1 MSKALEQKLGQK
13 RNLEAQW
20 ASKLLSNG
28 AVTVEMVQIQKKI
41 NEVAQ
46 EIKEDS
52 EKKQIFVV
60 LFCNYGI
67 V

>member
-1 MSKALEQKLGQK
+1 MSHLEQKLSQK

-20 ASKLLSNG
+20 ASKLLANG
-28 AVTVEMVQIQKKI
+28 SVTIEMVQIQRKI

-52 EKKQIFVV
+52 EKKE
-60 LFCNYGI
+60 
-67 V
+67 

>member
-1 MSKALEQKLGQK
+1 MSDLEQKLSQK

-20 ASKLLSNG
+20 ASKLLANG
-28 AVTVEMVQIQKKI
+28 SVTIEMVQIQKKI

-52 EKKQIFVV
+52 EKQE
-60 LFCNYGI
+60 
-67 V
+67 

>member
-1 MSKALEQKLGQK
+1 LA
-13 RNLEAQW
+13 
-20 ASKLLSNG
+20 NG

-52 EKKQIFVV
+52 EKKD
-60 LFCNYGI
+60 
-67 V
+67 

>member
-1 MSKALEQKLGQK
+1 MSHLEQKLSQK

-20 ASKLLSNG
+20 ASKFIANG

-52 EKKQIFVV
+52 ERKD
-60 LFCNYGI
+60 
-67 V
+67 